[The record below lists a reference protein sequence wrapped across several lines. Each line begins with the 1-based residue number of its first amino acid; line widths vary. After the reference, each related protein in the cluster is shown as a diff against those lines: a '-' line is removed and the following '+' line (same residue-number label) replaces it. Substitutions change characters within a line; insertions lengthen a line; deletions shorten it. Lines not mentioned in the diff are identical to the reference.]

1 MSSNRHCIKSTA
13 LSAYIDDELSGIE
26 KGELESHLETCGLCQ
41 QMLDDLQHLRR
52 NLRAMPPATVGF
64 DLTPILQR
72 KLAADKQQSRTTRRW
87 GVLPLS
93 FAAAL
98 TVAFGILL
106 GGVLANAPTRPSDMP
121 QAMALFDPIPP
132 GGLCIG
138 LDSCYRKE
146 KI

>member
-1 MSSNRHCIKSTA
+1 MNSNRHCIKSTA
-13 LSAYIDDELSGIE
+13 LSAYIDGELSDIE
-26 KGELESHLETCGLCQ
+26 TGELELHLETCDLCQ
-41 QMLDDLQHLRR
+41 SMLGDLQHLQR
-52 NLRAMPPATVGF
+52 NLRAMSPAAVGF
-64 DLTPILQR
+64 DLTAILQR
-72 KLAADKQQSRTTRRW
+72 KLAAGEKRSRLAPRW

-98 TVAFGILL
+98 TVTFGILL
-106 GGVLANAPTRPSDMP
+106 GSVLANAPAWGNNAP